1 MWPLASASYE
11 WMHAVEEYMNS
22 KALLF
27 DSLHDP
33 ERQRAIINL
42 DDKAAEVMAEAA
54 KDVPMVTYSFSNPE
68 ADVTTTSVKFSIW
81 ETEITIETPL
91 GVLRIVTPLIGRP
104 NVYNIL
110 ACVSACI
117 SIGISLEV
125 VVQALENAE
134 VSCCACTRLRLKCC
148 MRLHLCSF

>member
-1 MWPLASASYE
+1 
-11 WMHAVEEYMNS
+11 MNT

-42 DDKAAEVMAEAA
+42 DDRAAETMAEAA
-54 KDVPMVTYSFSNPE
+54 RNVPMVTYSLENPE
-68 ADVTTTSVKFSIW
+68 ADVRTTNIKFSIW
-81 ETEITIETPL
+81 ETELTIETPL
-91 GVLRIVTPLIGRP
+91 GLLKIVTPLIGRP

-110 ACVSACI
+110 ACVAACI
-117 SIGISLEV
+117 SIGIELSV

-134 VSCCACTRLRLKCC
+134 VC
-148 MRLHLCSF
+148 RLHYFLIPDCL